1 MEVKMKIEPLEKEQ
15 VAEAVRPIFEGME
28 KKAGRVINMY
38 KVMAHKP
45 NVLAPFLE
53 FYKAVWAPGA
63 LDTKVK
69 ELVYLRTSLMNGCA
83 YCSRAHTAS
92 GKRRGITDEQVQAL
106 KEPHGSSSE
115 IFTEEERAALQ
126 YAEKLT
132 AWPAAIQPAE
142 IDALGKHFN
151 VEQIEEIVLAV
162 ATANLTNRF
171 NEGMKTPVDV

>member
-1 MEVKMKIEPLEKEQ
+1 MKIEPLEKEHASE
-15 VAEAVRPIFEGME
+15 VVRPIFESME

-53 FYKAVWAPGA
+53 FYKSVWAPGA
-63 LDTKVK
+63 LDPKIK
-69 ELVYLRTSLMNGCA
+69 ELAYLRTSLMNGCT

-106 KEPHGSSSE
+106 KEPGGSSRD

-132 AWPAAIQPAE
+132 AWPAAIQPADLD
-142 IDALGKHFN
+142 IVGKYFN
-151 VEQIEEIVLAV
+151 VEQIEELVLIV